1 MTVRIT
7 KALGGSKFLPEDT
20 QPMMGR
26 LPQRLRLVRVWS
38 LCLGASLEGVWWK
51 PEMGVG
57 GLCVL
62 TPDSKLHSLLGRE
75 MPIFLSLI

>member
-1 MTVRIT
+1 
-7 KALGGSKFLPEDT
+7 
-20 QPMMGR
+20 MGR

-38 LCLGASLEGVWWK
+38 LCLGASLQGAWWK

-62 TPDSKLHSLLGRE
+62 TQPPGEGDASFSKLDLAVVRGTGSPAIL
-75 MPIFLSLI
+75 